1 MEDELARLGELVSP
15 GARVDGVRDLRFR
28 YLGLYFTA
36 RWCSACVRQAPVLK
50 RIVERI
56 EQTNPGVLK
65 LITIRL
71 DDSESTLGLSF
82 WRFPR
87 LTLPVAEALA
97 QKLRMRYLPGV
108 IVLNRDWKIVSSEGF
123 NELLAH

>member
-15 GARVDGVRDLRFR
+15 GSRVDGVRDLRFR

-36 RWCSACVRQAPVLK
+36 NWCPACVRQAPVLK

-56 EQTNPGVLK
+56 EQSNPGVLK

-71 DDSESTLGLSF
+71 DNSANSLGYSF

-87 LTLPVAEALA
+87 ITLPVAEELAL
-97 QKLRMRYLPGV
+97 KLRMRFLPGV
-108 IVLNRDWKIVSSEGF
+108 IVLNSNWKIVSS
-123 NELLAH
+123 